1 MPEPTAFI
9 YESLHHLNQAV
20 EQAIQHMKRLQE
32 LGAVEPKYAEVQIV
46 AILEIRAAINH
57 KAVGAVYSKEERNWA
72 EYGQLKAQIE
82 PESAQKPLEFDVR
95 DETNSE

>member
-20 EQAIQHMKRLQE
+20 EQAIQHVKRLQE
-32 LGAVEPKYAEVQIV
+32 FGAMDAEYAEIQIV
-46 AILEIRAAINH
+46 TMLEAKTAINH
-57 KAVGAVYSKEERNWA
+57 KAVGTVYSKEERNWA

-82 PESAQKPLEFDVR
+82 PESAQKPLEFDIR
-95 DETNSE
+95 DETNRE